1 MKIYRLHMQGGN
13 FNGFDSNGVWFTR
26 ISDASKIAQELKDY
40 NLEASQM
47 SPEPDLEEFNVP
59 SKKSDLV
66 HFLNRNCYR

>member
-1 MKIYRLHMQGGN
+1 MKIYRLHMQG
-13 FNGFDSNGVWFTR
+13 D
-26 ISDASKIAQELKDY
+26 